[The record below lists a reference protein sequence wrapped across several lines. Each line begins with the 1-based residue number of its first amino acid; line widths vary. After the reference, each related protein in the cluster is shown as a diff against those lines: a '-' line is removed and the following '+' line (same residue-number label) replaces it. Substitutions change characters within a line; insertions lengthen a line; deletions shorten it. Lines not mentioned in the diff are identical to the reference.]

1 MREARPGNK
10 APLMSFIRAMWGG
23 HDYIPYV
30 WDSWLR
36 DRGSKMLVVLADG
49 RPVGM
54 NRVCFLEDGSA
65 WLEGARIHPDY
76 WGRGLATAL
85 AEESMRLARRRGI
98 RVFRLAS
105 GSRNHRA
112 HRHIAR
118 IGFKEISRISVYV
131 PSKASRPGPA
141 REVRQA
147 EKGGEEAIT
156 RMIRRSREFRLGSG
170 VMWDSF
176 TAVAL
181 NEDTIGR
188 ALAAGEVYTMGKAV
202 AIAKPSGEGTE
213 RWRQV
218 CFVAGEGA
226 SVLQLVRYVFG
237 RREEFRTSWRL
248 VYVPEGSRLI
258 GVLREAGMVRD
269 RSYALFERRARGGR
283 SLGPRKSTLPTVR

>member
-1 MREARPGNK
+1 MREAQPGDK
-10 APLMSFIRAMWGG
+10 APLMSFIRTMWGG

-65 WLEGARIHPDY
+65 WLEGARVHPDY

-85 AEESMRLARRRGI
+85 ADESMRLARRRGI

-131 PSKASRPGPA
+131 PSKVARPGPA

-147 EKGGEEAIT
+147 EKGDEEALM
-156 RMIRRSREFRLGSG
+156 RMIRCSREFRLGSG
-170 VMWDSF
+170 VMWDAF

-181 NEDTIGR
+181 TEDTIGR

-202 AIAKPSGEGTE
+202 AVAKPSGEGSE

-237 RREEFRTSWRL
+237 RKEEFRTNWRL
-248 VYVPEGSRLI
+248 AYLPEGSHLI
-258 GVLREAGMVRD
+258 RVLREAGMVRD
-269 RSYALFERRARGGR
+269 RSYALFERGARSSEIVAAPKILIG
-283 SLGPRKSTLPTVR
+283 